1 MDIQSIIQDDKKK
14 KFLIIGLIAF
24 FVVIGLIFF
33 LTRSSDTNNEENGQF
48 QLLEDFAK
56 LSPRSGVATSSL
68 SQMPKIALLADRTTV
83 DPGQPVKISWEARN
97 AESCVDINGDE
108 LGLTGSL
115 SVSPKEPYTFDILCT
130 GPEGTDLQSITIAVT
145 GFPSIALYA
154 YPDVVKSG
162 EQSVISWEAT
172 NADRCIDSTGKVLR
186 LSGGLSVTPKI
197 PYTFS
202 MSCTGPKGTTNKSVT
217 VSIAK
222 PLATGTTDGTT
233 GGTTSGGTT
242 GGTSDTGFD
251 PWASISSLLGGGSDT
266 AQEITL
272 KAPTNVEYKATA
284 KVEWTL
290 KNVDPLGCVF
300 SNTVPN
306 SWLKPLYPS
315 SGSVTSS
322 PLYESQTITI
332 SCTKGTANIQ
342 KSTTITVAAKPIPPD
357 PNFTAPLKASP
368 EYTATG
374 EQVTLSWAAKN
385 ATTCSL
391 IKDNVVI
398 RNIPGK
404 SSSVSIWEATPG
416 TRSYTL
422 ECKNADG
429 VIVKSGPVSVSVVNC
444 RFTNGFGAT
453 DAEAK
458 KIVTT
463 KDDPNLNVERDGLA
477 YGLGSGPVCTYSYI
491 TSDGRWDSFSRIFN
505 SMSGGVPRTTQ
516 SPIAISSIVPL
527 GSTDLCKHTYYV
539 QEIVGGS
546 TNSLGYFNNRYHNDW
561 VTIGTPTVETHP
573 VTTREKVGTKKCGAG
588 TKRCNVDG
596 DVTRNI
602 TGVNYLKCQVK

>member
-1 MDIQSIIQDDKKK
+1 MDIQSIVQDEQKKK
-14 KFLIIGLIAF
+14 VLIIAGIALFIIVGIIVFFSTRDSSSGAQEDSQEQLI
-24 FVVIGLIFF
+24 
-33 LTRSSDTNNEENGQF
+33 
-48 QLLEDFAK
+48 EDFAK
-56 LSPRSGVATSSL
+56 LSPRSGVVTSTLSL
-68 SQMPKIALLADRTTV
+68 LPRITLLADHTTV
-83 DPGQPVKISWEARN
+83 DPGQPVKISWESRN
-97 AESCVDINGDE
+97 AESCVDINGDALE
-108 LGLTGSL
+108 LIGTKSI
-115 SVSPKEPYTFDILCT
+115 SPKEPYTFDILCT

-145 GFPSIALYA
+145 GFPSIALSA
-154 YPDVVKSG
+154 YPDEVKSG

-172 NADRCIDSTGKVLR
+172 NADRCVDSTGKVLR
-186 LSGGLSVTPKI
+186 LTGGLSVTPKI

-202 MSCTGPKGTTNKSVT
+202 MSCTGQKGTTNKSVT

-222 PLATGTTDGTT
+222 PLATGAS
-233 GGTTSGGTT
+233 GGATSGGTT

-315 SGSVTSS
+315 SGSVVSS
-322 PLYESQTITI
+322 PLYETQTITI

-342 KSTTITVAAKPIPPD
+342 KSATITVAPKPIPLD
-357 PNFTAPLKASP
+357 PNFSAPLKVSP

-374 EQVTLSWAAKN
+374 EQVTLSWVAKN

-391 IKDNVVI
+391 SKDGAVI

-429 VIVKSGPVSVSVVNC
+429 VVVKSGPVSVSVVNC
-444 RFTNGFGAT
+444 SFTKGFGAT
-453 DAEAK
+453 DAEAR
-458 KIVTT
+458 KIVTIN
-463 KDDPNLNVERDGLA
+463 DDPNLNVERDGLA
-477 YGLGSGPVCTYSYI
+477 YGLGSGPVCTYTYI
-491 TSDGRWDSFSRIFN
+491 TSDGKWDSFSKIFN
-505 SMSGGVPRTTQ
+505 SMSGGQPRTTQ
-516 SPIAISSIVPL
+516 SPIAKTAIAPL
-527 GSTDLCKHTYYV
+527 GSTDLCKYTYYG
-539 QEIVGGS
+539 QEIVNGNTS
-546 TNSLGYFNNRYHNDW
+546 SIGYFNSKYHNNW
-561 VTIGTPTVETHP
+561 VTIGAPTEGTHS
-573 VTTREKVGTKKCGAG
+573 VWEITGYHYGGRFGTGSRHDEYG
-588 TKRCNVDG
+588 WVSR
-596 DVTRNI
+596 